1 MSQVMKVLGVD
12 EQLIDREKGAS
23 AAARNAVGGAPNP
36 QDRLATLQKYYP
48 DAQPYGN
55 NNFLFTEPSTGR
67 PTLYN
72 EKGLSVGDIASVTP
86 EIMEMA
92 GGTAGLATVLNPLT
106 IAATGGASILKA
118 PLAYGLGA
126 AGGREFEN
134 LVATQLTERKD
145 TREPHERLIDT
156 GLTTLMNATAQ
167 KYGQHLSDAIGAFGT
182 KFRKATD
189 VNLAD
194 FRQHK
199 IEPILSSVHAAPFVQ
214 NLEQGLST
222 VMASSDVMINAAN
235 RTVRQIGQA
244 VDNLAAK
251 YGPADDV
258 ATAGV
263 ALMKGGED
271 WRKAFHLKSEDLYNT
286 ADNALNIR
294 QGTGFAMPFKEP
306 IDLSQTLNAMYSTV
320 NLFKSNPELGRELT
334 GGPILKW
341 GKLLEEKGGT
351 LGTWDEVKMLRT
363 IIGEKL
369 SKPDVI
375 ENVSKKHLKAV
386 YKGLSEDMEAY
397 AAKQG
402 PDALKAFRRANDY
415 FRAGIKRTEMI
426 KNSLDEKFATRP
438 EHLFNLFMGATKAGT
453 SRENA
458 ATLQA
463 YKRSVPPER
472 WDHIVTTIVRGL
484 GDRTPGKK
492 LIDDPFSVNTF
503 MTNWHKM
510 SPRSKDIIFS
520 GTRYK
525 ELRTGLDELTRIA
538 DRLKRAEGY
547 ANVSNTARNLNV
559 MIALSVLG
567 GSGGLAVGGQEGGA
581 AGVATTMGALLL
593 PRAAAKLITSP
604 NFIRALADG
613 SRVNLRNP
621 NSVGTWIAKFA
632 NVAEVEPEIR
642 QEIQSFLEA
651 FRPTYQRLNQK
662 TDTPF
667 ATEQQE
673 QQ

>member
-1 MSQVMKVLGVD
+1 MSQVMKVLGFD
-12 EQLIDREKGAS
+12 EKLIDREKGAS

-36 QDRLATLQKYYP
+36 QDRLATLKKYYP

-72 EKGLSVGDIASVTP
+72 EEGLSVGDVASVTP
-86 EIMEMA
+86 EIMEMV
-92 GGTAGLATVLNPLT
+92 GGAAGLAAALNPVT
-106 IAATGGASILKA
+106 VASTGGASVLTA
-118 PLAYGLGA
+118 PLAYGFGA

-134 LVATQLTERKD
+134 LVATQLAERTD

-156 GLTTLMNATAQ
+156 ALTTTMNATAQ

-194 FRQHK
+194 FRVHK
-199 IEPILSSVHAAPFVQ
+199 IEPVLSAVHAAPFVQ

-222 VMASSDVMINAAN
+222 IMASSDVIINAAN

-263 ALMKGGED
+263 ALMKGGDD
-271 WRKAFHLKSEDLYNT
+271 WRKAFLSKSEDLYRT
-286 ADNALNIR
+286 ADNALNLR
-294 QGTGFAMPFKEP
+294 QGTGFAMPFDEP
-306 IDLSQTLNAMYSTV
+306 IDLSHTLNAMNSTV
-320 NLFKSNPELGRELT
+320 NLFKSNPELGKELT
-334 GGPILKW
+334 GSQILKW
-341 GKLLEEKGGT
+341 GKLLEEKGT
-351 LGTWDEVKMLRT
+351 LGTWEEVKMFRT

-369 SKPDVI
+369 SNPQVI
-375 ENVSKKHLKAV
+375 ENVSKKHLKAI

-397 AAKQG
+397 AARQG
-402 PDALKAFRRANDY
+402 PDALKAFRRANDH
-415 FRAGIKRTEMI
+415 FAAGIKRTEII
-426 KNSLDEKFATRP
+426 KNSLDEKFASSP
-438 EHLFNLFMGATKAGT
+438 EQLFNLFMGATKAGT

-484 GDRTPGKK
+484 GDKTPGKK

-510 SPRSKDIIFS
+510 SPRAKDIIFS
-520 GTRYK
+520 GNRYK
-525 ELRTGLDELTRIA
+525 DLRTGLDEITRIA

-613 SRVNLRNP
+613 SRVNMRNP
-621 NSVGTWIAKFA
+621 NSVSTWIAKFA